1 MILSSSIDYL
11 SIEGL
16 PWVLAA
22 WLGLYVF
29 RPFATLVHESGHFAT
44 AFLLTKS
51 PLLLSVGKTGKN
63 YLYEGKRVRF
73 AFSFRNGQ
81 EGQTTYSTENVSPAA
96 RIIILSGG
104 SLLSLGMSCLT
115 GWLTLSSAHPVWL
128 EISGV
133 SWFCAN
139 SIAFIR
145 ATLPMR
151 LRPTAEFPDGPPT
164 DGLQLFWLISGKEQ
178 KEKAGPTD

>member
-1 MILSSSIDYL
+1 M
-11 SIEGL
+11 
-16 PWVLAA
+16 
-22 WLGLYVF
+22 
-29 RPFATLVHESGHFAT
+29 

-51 PLLLSVGKTGKN
+51 PLVLGVGKTGKK

-81 EGQTTYSTENVSPAA
+81 EGQTTYSMENVSSSA
-96 RIIILSGG
+96 RVLILAGG
-104 SLLSLGMSCLT
+104 PLLSLGMSCLT
-115 GWLTLSSAHPVWL
+115 GWLTFRSAQPVWL
-128 EISGV
+128 EIAGV

-139 SIAFIR
+139 FLAFIR

-151 LRPTAEFPDGPPT
+151 LRPTEEFPDGPPS
-164 DGLQLFWLISGKEQ
+164 DGLQLFWLISGKKQ